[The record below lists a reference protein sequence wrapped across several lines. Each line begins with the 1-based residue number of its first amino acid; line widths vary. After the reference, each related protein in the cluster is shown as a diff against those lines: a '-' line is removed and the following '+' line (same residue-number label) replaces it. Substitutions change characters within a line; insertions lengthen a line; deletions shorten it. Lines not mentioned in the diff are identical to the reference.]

1 MKNIILNIST
11 VFFFRF
17 KIRTGIIDHLT
28 TVKHK
33 FQVFK
38 LQSVQINLL
47 YMKDS
52 AGSCEN
58 RGRKH
63 FPHRNIHI
71 CHTVFKICLFFDIFK
86 FMQMNDQI
94 CFIVIFA
101 LDFYPL
107 TGIQSLYD
115 RLLDPFVQFIIQCID
130 LYNLRKNLRE
140 IRSNLWYRISNDRKA
155 SLIAFDI
162 AVHNLSGFIVKFYLQ
177 FLLHFRQSPCF
188 RCRYR

>member
-1 MKNIILNIST
+1 
-11 VFFFRF
+11 
-17 KIRTGIIDHLT
+17 
-28 TVKHK
+28 
-33 FQVFK
+33 
-38 LQSVQINLL
+38 
-47 YMKDS
+47 MKDS

-71 CHTVFKICLFFDIFK
+71 CHTVFKICLFFDIVK

-94 CFIVIFA
+94 SLIIIFS
-101 LDFYPL
+101 LNFYPL
-107 TGIQSLYD
+107 TGIQRLYD

-140 IRSNLWYRISNDRKA
+140 IRSNLRYRISNDRKA
-155 SLIAFDI
+155 SLITLYI
-162 AVHNLSGFIVKFYLQ
+162 AVHDLTGFIIKLNLQ
-177 FLLHFRQSPCF
+177 FLLCFRQSPCF